1 MPENAGDVRDVSL
14 IPGSGK
20 LPGEAHGNP
29 LQYSCLENPM
39 DREACLGYSPQVTK
53 SRTWLATEQALH
65 VGSQLPCLLIPSPP
79 LTAPSAEH
87 PVLPWHSVPVSQEQH
102 LSCIS
107 YIRLQYP
114 EIRNQ
119 DSVSW
124 WPQHLA
130 FLPAQ
135 RRWGCVTWCRKGRAL
150 KN

>member
-1 MPENAGDVRDVSL
+1 
-14 IPGSGK
+14 
-20 LPGEAHGNP
+20 
-29 LQYSCLENPM
+29 M

-79 LTAPSAEH
+79 LTAPRAEH

-119 DSVSW
+119 DSVS
-124 WPQHLA
+124 
-130 FLPAQ
+130 
-135 RRWGCVTWCRKGRAL
+135 
-150 KN
+150 